1 MTNENDIERDELDED
16 ALCNG
21 NMLSIDADEAKVDKA
36 PPSTLVHPYQ
46 RLSPER
52 VLDAMESVGVHTDA
66 RILALNSY
74 ENRVYQV
81 GVEDGAPLIVKF
93 YRPARWSRDQI
104 LEEHRFAQEL
114 SDLEIPVVPPL
125 RLNGQDT
132 LYEFDGFSFSVFER
146 LAGRAPELDN
156 LDNLLVMGRFIGRVH
171 AVGSTQQFKY
181 RVNLS
186 IDTLAIE
193 NRQYLLKNDFLPA
206 SLAVAYETLSQDLIE
221 KLAEIFARNADVAK
235 IRIHGD
241 CHPGNVLWRDDVPNF
256 VDFDD
261 TVTGPAIQDIWM
273 MLSGDRQQKQG
284 QLAEIVDGYN
294 EFYDF
299 NPKELDLV
307 EALRTLRIMHYS
319 AWLARRWE
327 DPAFPK
333 SFPWFNTERYWA
345 EHILELREQLAVLD
359 EPPLRLF

>member
-1 MTNENDIERDELDED
+1 MVNIHDVEDDDLDED

-21 NMLSIDADEAKVDKA
+21 NTLVADSDESQEAKE
-36 PPSTLVHPYQ
+36 PPSMLVHPYQ

-52 VLDAMESVGVHTDA
+52 VLEAMESVGVRTDA

-81 GVEDGAPLIVKF
+81 GVEDGPPLIVKF
-93 YRPARWSRDQI
+93 YRPARWSREQI

-114 SDLEIPVVPPL
+114 ADLEIPVVPPL
-125 RLNGQDT
+125 ALNGVDT

-171 AVGSTQQFKY
+171 AVGSTAQFQH
-181 RVNLS
+181 RIALS
-186 IDTLAIE
+186 VDTLAIQGRE
-193 NRQYLLKNDFLPA
+193 FLLNNAFIPESLLPA
-206 SLAVAYETLSQDLIE
+206 YESLSQDLIA
-221 KLAEIFARNADVAK
+221 KLQEIFARNADVAK

-273 MLSGDRQQKQG
+273 MLSGDRLQRQG
-284 QLAEIVDGYN
+284 QLAEIVEGYN
-294 EFYDF
+294 EFFDF

-307 EALRTLRIMHYS
+307 EGLRALRIMHYS

-327 DPAFPK
+327 DPAFPM
-333 SFPWFNTERYWA
+333 SFPWFNTQRYWA
-345 EHILELREQLAVLD
+345 EHILELREQLAALD